1 MRTFYRGTHYYV
13 YIMTNKAGTTIYTGV
28 TNDIKRR
35 VHEHRDKSKSG
46 FASKYNLTRL
56 VYCEATPYIDVAI
69 TREKQIKRWSRVK
82 KLELIQSDNPQ
93 WHDLSAEWS

>member
-1 MRTFYRGTHYYV
+1 M
-13 YIMTNKAGTTIYTGV
+13 V

-35 VHEHRDKSKSG
+35 VHERRDKSKSG

-69 TREKQIKRWSRVK
+69 TREKQIKG
-82 KLELIQSDNPQ
+82 
-93 WHDLSAEWS
+93 